1 MKKFCTL
8 LSLPYRTFFP
18 LHPNLMFL
26 DRAVI
31 HIASGNGGNGI
42 ISFRREKFAPKGG
55 PDGGNGGRGGDVLF
69 VANPNMSTLL
79 DFRYKQH
86 YRADH
91 GKNGAGSNWT
101 GKSGKHVIVQVPC
114 GTLIHDDETGIL
126 LADLTEPGQEV
137 VLARGGDGGRGNA
150 EFTSSTIQAPRYR
163 EEGRPGVELKLA
175 LELKLIADVGLVG
188 FPNAGKSTLISSIS
202 AAKPK
207 IADYP
212 FTTLVPNLGI
222 VTLSDDPSRRAAESF
237 CVADIPGLIEGAH
250 EGKGLGFQFLRHVE
264 RTEVLV
270 YLLDPM
276 SEIAP
281 KDQFKMLRKE
291 LKLFNKE
298 LDSKERIICFT
309 KMDSLTDDEKATFR
323 KTKIRGEAAP
333 HCISGVSGEGLED
346 LKYAMW
352 QARERARLQS
362 HPPAH
367 KPLHALITPLEGEEI
382 VRGRE

>member
-1 MKKFCTL
+1 
-8 LSLPYRTFFP
+8 
-18 LHPNLMFL
+18 MFL

-31 HIASGNGGNGI
+31 HIASGNGGDGI

-69 VANPNMSTLL
+69 VANSNLSTLL
-79 DFRYKQH
+79 DFRYRQH
-86 YRADH
+86 YRADN

-101 GKSGKHVIVQVPC
+101 GKSGKHITVQVPC
-114 GTLIHDDETGIL
+114 GTLIHDDETGTL

-163 EEGRPGVELKLA
+163 EEGRPGVERKLA

-222 VTLSDDPSRRAAESF
+222 VSLTDDPAMRSQQSF

-270 YLLDPM
+270 YLLDPL

-298 LDSKERIICFT
+298 LDTKERIICFT
-309 KMDSLTDDEKATFR
+309 KMDSLTDEEKATFR
-323 KTKIRGEAAP
+323 KTKLRGEAVP
-333 HCISGVSGEGLED
+333 HCISGVSGEGLDD

-352 QARERARLQS
+352 QARERAKKIE
-362 HPPAH
+362 A
-367 KPLHALITPLEGEEI
+367 
-382 VRGRE
+382 